1 MLRPSRIL
9 ALLALASGLCFT
21 VLAAQVWLKPKAKA
35 YATRKLASVLKQTDL
50 KVQYED
56 ISLMWDGFRVE
67 GLACSSPQIRV
78 NGAIEVSFKLWPGP
92 GFGRP
97 ETVTLDHARITLLR
111 APVAKAAAPSAS
123 LHAGQ
128 MAANPTSLSRFQKLL
143 RPGIN
148 LKLKKVRLEILDSR
162 RESVL
167 HIDRLDASL
176 SALEQHIEMQLQG
189 FHYRG
194 REILQRLDGQ
204 LILQPK
210 QGRLPFFVTAREQG
224 SEPWQLQGA
233 VSEDLDSLEL
243 RHKRMGIP
251 SRWQPYLRSLE
262 PKDRLELLVK
272 LQIDGLKK
280 GQDLDFDVQIA
291 SNNLEINHPLLSNE
305 KVGPWPFTIRAQGDF
320 NPERGS
326 LSVRRGLVY
335 VLQAAQK
342 AQMKS
347 SFTLAKNDLLKP
359 MTEDPWRL
367 SWKLAETD
375 CQDLLNILPKHSF
388 PLLQGFQ
395 LSGKVELQADVELM
409 PQKGRAIDFPSQK
422 QTFSCKIA
430 QAPEKFSKTWIRQRV
445 QDMRGQDFV
454 AVQGIAEDF
463 LRGVIAAEDAS
474 FWQHEGFR
482 TSALTAA
489 FQANLKAGKV
499 LFGGSTI
506 TMQMVKNFYLSRE
519 KVLSRKLQELL
530 ISWALEQTLDKQD
543 ILEVYAN
550 IIQFGPNIYG
560 IRRASQN
567 YFGKEPAQLS
577 TAEALFLSSILPSP
591 NRHYRESYCEGRLS
605 EELQGRMQKVATG
618 LASMQ
623 PGQALLGLYQDS
635 VRRLHFQG
643 GGRCPSSLQISRRK
657 EAGVSRF

>member
-1 MLRPSRIL
+1 MLRPAKILTGL
-9 ALLALASGLCFT
+9 ALVSGLCFA
-21 VLAAQVWLKPKAKA
+21 VLASQVWLKPKAKA
-35 YATRKLASVLKQTDL
+35 YATRKLASILKQTNL
-50 KVQYED
+50 KIQYED
-56 ISLMWDGFRVE
+56 ISLTWDGFRVE
-67 GLACSSPQIRV
+67 GLACSSPQMRAFGTV
-78 NGAIEVSFKLWPGP
+78 EVAFKLWPGP

-97 ETVTLDHARITLLR
+97 ERVTLDRARVTLLR
-111 APVAKAAAPSAS
+111 APVTALSAGNSGSSAAAAGAS
-123 LHAGQ
+123 SL
-128 MAANPTSLSRFQKLL
+128 TSLQKLL
-143 RPGIN
+143 KPGVN
-148 LKLKKVRLEILDSR
+148 LELRKVRLEILDAR

-167 HIDRLDASL
+167 HINRMDASL
-176 SALEQHIEMQLQG
+176 SSLEQHVEMQIQG

-194 REILQRLDGQ
+194 REILQGLNGQ

-210 QGRLPFFVTAREQG
+210 QGRLPFFVTAREHG

-233 VSEDLDSLEL
+233 ISEDFDSLEL

-251 SRWQPYLRSLE
+251 SRWQPYLRSIE
-262 PKDRLELLVK
+262 PKDRLEVLVK
-272 LQIDGLKK
+272 LQVDGLKK
-280 GQDLDFDVQIA
+280 GKDLDFDVQIA
-291 SNNLEINHPLLSNE
+291 SNNLEINHPLLSSE

-320 NPERGS
+320 NPEQGS
-326 LSVRRGLVY
+326 LSVRRGLIY

-347 SFTLAKNDLLKP
+347 TFTLAKNDLLKP
-359 MTEDPWRL
+359 MAEDPWRL
-367 SWKLAETD
+367 NWRLAETE
-375 CQDLLNILPKHSF
+375 CQDLLDILPKDSF

-395 LSGKVELQADVELM
+395 VKGHVELTADLELM
-409 PQKGRAIDFPSQK
+409 PQKGRAIEFPRGK
-422 QTFSCKIA
+422 QVFACKIA
-430 QAPEKFSKTWIRQRV
+430 HAPEKFTESSIRARV
-445 QDMRGQDFV
+445 QTMRGQDFV
-454 AVQGIAEDF
+454 PVSGIAEDF

-474 FWQHEGFR
+474 FWQHEGVR

-506 TMQMVKNFYLSRE
+506 TMQMVKNFYLSHE

-550 IIQFGPNIYG
+550 IIQFGPNVYG
-560 IRRASQN
+560 IRRASQS
-567 YFGKEPAQLS
+567 YFGKEPAQLT

-591 NRHYRESYCEGRLS
+591 NRHYKESYCEGRLS
-605 EELQGRMQKVATG
+605 EEMQERMQKVATS

-623 PGQALLGLYQDS
+623 PGQALLSLYQDS

-643 GGRCPSSLQISRRK
+643 SGRCARGLEISRRK
-657 EAGVSRF
+657 EPITRF

>member
-1 MLRPSRIL
+1 MLRPTKILTGL
-9 ALLALASGLCFT
+9 ALLSGLCFA

-35 YATRKLASVLKQTDL
+35 YATRKLASVLKQTNL
-50 KVQYED
+50 KIQYED

-67 GLACSSPQIRV
+67 GLACSSPQLRV
-78 NGAIEVSFKLWPGP
+78 FGNVEVAFKLWPGP

-97 ETVTLDHARITLLR
+97 TRVTLDRARVTVLR
-111 APVAKAAAPSAS
+111 SPMPNALPVSRTGTIVASSGSAS
-123 LHAGQ
+123 VKGLQ
-128 MAANPTSLSRFQKLL
+128 RFLKPGVNLNL
-143 RPGIN
+143 R
-148 LKLKKVRLEILDSR
+148 KVRLEMLDAQ
-162 RESVL
+162 RESVV
-167 HIDRLDASL
+167 HINRLDASL
-176 SALEQHIEMQLQG
+176 SAQEQHVEMQLQG

-194 REILQRLDGQ
+194 REILQGLDGQ

-210 QGRLPFFVTAREQG
+210 QGRLPFFVTAREHG

-233 VSEDLDSLEL
+233 ISEDWDSLEL

-251 SRWQPYLRSLE
+251 SRWQPYLRSIE
-262 PKDRLELLVK
+262 PKDRLELLLK
-272 LQIDGLKK
+272 LEVEGLKK
-280 GQDLDFDVQIA
+280 GQDLEFDVQIA
-291 SNNLEINHPLLSNE
+291 SNNLEINHPLLSSE
-305 KVGPWPFTIRAQGDF
+305 KVGPWPFTIRAQGEF

-326 LSVRRGLVY
+326 LSVRRGLIY

-347 SFTLAKNDLLKP
+347 SFTLAKNDLIKP
-359 MTEDPWRL
+359 MMEDPWRFH
-367 SWKLAETD
+367 WRLAETD
-375 CQDLLNILPKHSF
+375 CQDLLNILPRQSF

-395 LSGKVELQADVELM
+395 VKGQVERTADVELL
-409 PQKGRAIDFPSQK
+409 PQKGRAIEFPSGK
-422 QTFSCKIA
+422 QAFSCKIA
-430 QAPEKFSKTWIRQRV
+430 HAPEKFTKTSIRERV
-445 QDMRGQDFV
+445 QNMRGEDF
-454 AVQGIAEDF
+454 APIGGIAEDF

-474 FWQHEGFR
+474 FWQHEGVR

-506 TMQMVKNFYLSRE
+506 TMQMVKNFYLSHE

-550 IIQFGPNIYG
+550 IIQFGPNVYG
-560 IRRASQN
+560 IRRASQT

-591 NRHYRESYCEGRLS
+591 NRHYKENYCEGRLS
-605 EELQGRMQKVATG
+605 EEMQERMQKVATS

-643 GGRCPSSLQISRRK
+643 SGRCKSGLEIGRRK
-657 EAGVSRF
+657 EPGLTRF

>member
-9 ALLALASGLCFT
+9 ALLALTSGLCFT
-21 VLAAQVWLKPKAKA
+21 VLAAQVWLKPQAKA
-35 YATRKLASVLKQTDL
+35 YATRKLASFLKQTDL
-50 KVQYED
+50 KIQYDD
-56 ISLMWDGFRVE
+56 ISLLWNGFRVE
-67 GLACSSPQIRV
+67 GLACTSPQMRIY
-78 NGAIEVSFKLWPGP
+78 GAVEVSFKLWPGK

-97 ETVTLDHARITLLR
+97 ERVTLDRARVTLLR
-111 APVAKAAAPSAS
+111 SPAPTMARSASSHSALSSSRAPSLS
-123 LHAGQ
+123 LLQ
-128 MAANPTSLSRFQKLL
+128 RLL
-143 RPGIN
+143 KPGIN
-148 LKLKKVRLEILDSR
+148 LQLKKVRLEVLDAH
-162 RESVL
+162 RESILQVN
-167 HIDRLDASL
+167 RLDAAL
-176 SALEQHIEMQLQG
+176 AALEQHVEMQLQG
-189 FHYRG
+189 FYYRG
-194 REILQRLDGQ
+194 REVLQSLDGQ

-210 QGRLPFFVTAREQG
+210 QGRLPFSVTAREKG

-233 VSEDLDSLEL
+233 ISEDLDSLEL

-251 SRWQPYLRSLE
+251 LRWQTYLRSIE
-262 PKDRLELLVK
+262 PKDRLELLLK
-272 LQIDGLKK
+272 LEVSGLNK

-291 SNNLEINHPLLSNE
+291 SNNLEINHPLLSSE
-305 KVGPWPFTIRAQGDF
+305 RVGPWPFTIRAQGDF

-326 LSVRRGLVY
+326 LSVRRGLIY
-335 VLQAAQK
+335 VLQTAQK

-359 MTEDPWRL
+359 MMEDPWHL
-367 SWKLAETD
+367 NWKLAETD
-375 CQDLLNILPKHSF
+375 CQDILDLLPRHAF

-395 LSGKVELQADVELM
+395 LGGKVELTAEVKLLPET
-409 PQKGRAIDFPSQK
+409 GRAIVFPSGK
-422 QTFSCKIA
+422 QSFSCKIA
-430 QAPEKFSKTWIRQRV
+430 KAPEKFSKTWIRQRV
-445 QDMRGQDFV
+445 EAMRAQDF
-454 AVQGIAEDF
+454 APIQDISEDF

-474 FWQHEGFR
+474 FWQHEGVR

-506 TMQMVKNFYLSRE
+506 TMQMVKNFYLSHE

-560 IRRASQN
+560 IRKASQA
-567 YFGKEPAQLS
+567 YFGKEPTQLA

-591 NRHYRESYCEGRLS
+591 NRHYRNSYCEGRLS
-605 EELQGRMQKVATG
+605 DELQERMQKVATG

-623 PGQALLGLYQDS
+623 PGQPLLSLYHES
-635 VRRLHFQG
+635 VRRLQFQG
-643 GGRCPSSLQISRRK
+643 GGRCPKSLEISRRN
-657 EAGVSRF
+657 ESGTSRF

>member
-1 MLRPSRIL
+1 MLRPAKIL
-9 ALLALASGLCFT
+9 TGLALASGLCFA
-21 VLAAQVWLKPKAKA
+21 VLATQVWLKPKAKA
-35 YATRKLASVLKQTDL
+35 YATRKLASILKQTNL
-50 KVQYED
+50 KIQYED

-67 GLACSSPQIRV
+67 GLACSSPQMRAFGTV
-78 NGAIEVSFKLWPGP
+78 EVAFKLWPGP

-97 ETVTLDHARITLLR
+97 ERVTLDRARVTMLR
-111 APVAKAAAPSAS
+111 APMAAALPSKNSAASAGAGSVAS
-123 LHAGQ
+123 L
-128 MAANPTSLSRFQKLL
+128 TSLQKLL
-143 RPGIN
+143 KPGVN
-148 LKLKKVRLEILDSR
+148 LQLRKVRLEILDAR

-167 HIDRLDASL
+167 HISRMDASL
-176 SALEQHIEMQLQG
+176 SALEQHVEMKLQG

-194 REILQRLDGQ
+194 REILQGLDGQ

-210 QGRLPFFVTAREQG
+210 EGRLPFFITAREHG

-233 VSEDLDSLEL
+233 ISADFDSLEL

-251 SRWQPYLRSLE
+251 SRWQPYLRSIE
-262 PKDRLELLVK
+262 PKDRLELLLK
-272 LQIDGLKK
+272 LQVDGLKK

-291 SNNLEINHPLLSNE
+291 SNNLEINHPLLSSE
-305 KVGPWPFTIRAQGDF
+305 KVGPWPFTIRAQGEF
-320 NPERGS
+320 NPEHGS
-326 LSVRRGLVY
+326 LLVRRGLIY

-347 SFTLAKNDLLKP
+347 TFTLAKNDLLKP
-359 MTEDPWRL
+359 MTEDPWHFNWR
-367 SWKLAETD
+367 LAETD
-375 CQDLLNILPKHSF
+375 CQDLLDILPKHSF

-395 LSGKVELQADVELM
+395 VSGKVELTADVELL
-409 PQKGRAIDFPSQK
+409 PLKGRAIEFPRGK
-422 QTFSCKIA
+422 QDFSCKIA
-430 QAPEKFSKTWIRQRV
+430 HAPEKFTRSSIRERV
-445 QDMRGQDFV
+445 QAMRGQDFV
-454 AVQGIAEDF
+454 PISGISEDF

-474 FWQHEGFR
+474 FWQHEGVR

-506 TMQMVKNFYLSRE
+506 TMQMVKNFYLSHE

-550 IIQFGPNIYG
+550 IIQFGPNVYG
-560 IRRASQN
+560 IRRASQA
-567 YFGKEPAQLS
+567 YFGKEPTQLT

-591 NRHYRESYCEGRLS
+591 NRHYKESYCEGRLS
-605 EELQGRMQKVATG
+605 EDLQERMQKVATS

-623 PGQALLGLYQDS
+623 PGQSILNLYQDS

-643 GGRCPSSLQISRRK
+643 NGRCASGLQISRRK
-657 EAGVSRF
+657 EPVTRF

>member
-1 MLRPSRIL
+1 MLRPTKIL
-9 ALLALASGLCFT
+9 AGLALASGLCLA
-21 VLAAQVWLKPKAKA
+21 VLASEVWLKPQAKA
-35 YATRKLASVLKQTDL
+35 YATRKLARILKQTRL
-50 KVQYED
+50 KIHYED
-56 ISLMWDGFRVE
+56 ISLKWDGFRVE
-67 GLACSSPQIRV
+67 GLAVTSPQMRV
-78 NGAIEVSFKLWPGP
+78 LGTVEVALRLWPGP

-97 ETVTLDHARITLLR
+97 ERVTLDRARVTLLR
-111 APVAKAAAPSAS
+111 TPSLATKGSEVHGAPQALAGSTNS
-123 LHAGQ
+123 L
-128 MAANPTSLSRFQKLL
+128 TTLQKLL
-143 RPGIN
+143 KPGVN
-148 LKLKKVRLEILDSR
+148 LQLRKVRLEVLDAR

-167 HIDRLDASL
+167 HINRMDAML
-176 SALEQHIEMQLQG
+176 SALEKHVEMHLQG

-194 REILQRLDGQ
+194 REILQGLDGQ
-204 LILQPK
+204 LILQAK
-210 QGRLPFFVTAREQG
+210 QGRLPFFVTAREHG

-233 VSEDLDSLEL
+233 ISEDLDSLEL

-251 SRWQPYLRSLE
+251 SRWQRYLRSIE
-262 PKDRLELLVK
+262 PKDRLELLLK
-272 LQIDGLKK
+272 LEIAGLQKREE
-280 GQDLDFDVQIA
+280 LDFDVQIA
-291 SNNLEINHPLLSNE
+291 SNNLEINHPLLSSE

-326 LSVRRGLVY
+326 LSVRRGLIY
-335 VLQAAQK
+335 VLQSAQK

-347 SFTLAKNDLLKP
+347 TFTLAKNDLLKP
-359 MTEDPWRL
+359 MMEDPWRL
-367 SWKLAETD
+367 NWKLAETD
-375 CQDLLNILPKHSF
+375 CQDLLDILPRHSF

-395 LSGKVELQADVELM
+395 VKGQVELTADVELL
-409 PQKGRAIDFPSQK
+409 PQKGRAIEFPRGQ
-422 QTFSCKIA
+422 QTFNCRIA
-430 QAPEKFSKTWIRQRV
+430 HAPTKFAKESIRERV
-445 QDMRGQDFV
+445 RSMRGEDFV
-454 AVQGIAEDF
+454 PISGIAEDF

-474 FWQHEGFR
+474 FWQHEGVR

-506 TMQMVKNFYLSRE
+506 TMQMVKNFYLSHE

-550 IIQFGPNIYG
+550 IIQFGPNVYG
-560 IRRASQN
+560 IRRASQT
-567 YFGKEPAQLS
+567 YFSKEPSQLN

-605 EELQGRMQKVATG
+605 EDLQERMKKVATG

-623 PGQALLGLYQDS
+623 PGQDLLNLYQDS

-643 GGRCPSSLQISRRK
+643 NGRCSSGLQISRRK
-657 EAGVSRF
+657 EPITRF